1 LNHRIPGI
9 HHITAIAGDP
19 QANIDF
25 YAGTLGLRLVKLT
38 VNFDDPGTYH
48 LYYGDGA
55 GSPGTIM
62 TFFPW
67 PGAPGGR
74 TGAGQAT
81 ATAFAISRD
90 SVGFWTERLSQH
102 GVAAEKP
109 VTRFGEEVIA
119 LVDPDGLALEL
130 VASDN
135 PATISAWDRASV
147 APEHVLRGFHS
158 VTLTHHDSGPTG
170 NLLAEI
176 MGFEAGEEE
185 NGRTR
190 YRADRQ
196 APGATVDVLRAP
208 QTPLGQVAVGT
219 IHHVAFRTANDTA
232 QLDWQQS
239 LIGKGFDVS
248 PVMDRI
254 YFHSIYFREPG
265 GVLFEIATDPPGFL
279 IDEPVQSL
287 GTGLKLPPW
296 LEAQRGQ
303 IERIVMPI
311 RLPDSAKERPIT

>member
-1 LNHRIPGI
+1 MNSRIPGI

-19 QANIDF
+19 QTNIDF

-67 PGAPGGR
+67 PGSPRGKL
-74 TGAGQAT
+74 GAGQVT
-81 ATAFAISRD
+81 ATAFAIPRD
-90 SVGFWTERLSQH
+90 SVGYWVERLAEN

-109 VTRFGEEVIA
+109 MTRFGEEVIA
-119 LVDPDGLALEL
+119 LVDPDGLPLEL
-130 VASDN
+130 VAGETP
-135 PATISAWDRASV
+135 PAVSIWENSPT
-147 APEHVLRGFHS
+147 APEHALRGFHG
-158 VTLTHHDSGPTG
+158 VTLTEQDGNPTG
-170 NLLAEI
+170 KLLGET
-176 MGFEAGEEE
+176 MGFEAEQEE
-185 NGRTR
+185 NGRVR
-190 YRADRQ
+190 YRADNNVPGAVVDVVS
-196 APGATVDVLRAP
+196 APG
-208 QTPLGQVAVGT
+208 TPVGRVAVGT
-219 IHHVAFRTANDTA
+219 IHHIAWRTADDAA
-232 QLDWQQS
+232 QLEWHKTLTD
-239 LIGKGFDVS
+239 KAFNVS

-279 IDEPVQSL
+279 IDEPIEQL
-287 GTGLKLPPW
+287 GASLKLPPW

-303 IERIVMPI
+303 IEGIVTPV
-311 RLPDSAKERPIT
+311 RLPAAEGKLAP